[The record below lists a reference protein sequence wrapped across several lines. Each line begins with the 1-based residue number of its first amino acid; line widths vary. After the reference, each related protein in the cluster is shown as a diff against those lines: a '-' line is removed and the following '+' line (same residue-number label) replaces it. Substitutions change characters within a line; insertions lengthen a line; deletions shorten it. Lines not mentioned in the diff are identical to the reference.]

1 MSDPN
6 TIADGLRTSLGDRT
20 LPILR
25 RRLSG
30 FFVVEEREILQ
41 AMRFAY
47 ERLKLV
53 IEPSSAVALAPL
65 LRKEAQ
71 LKGKRTAVVLTG
83 GNTDLSLLWNGLRE
97 EISR

>member
-1 MSDPN
+1 MDCGPAWAIGHSRSSAVASVD
-6 TIADGLRTSLGDRT
+6 SLW
-20 LPILR
+20 
-25 RRLSG
+25 SKS
-30 FFVVEEREILQ
+30 REILQ

-65 LRKEAQ
+65 LRKEVQ